1 MNASKKLVIIISAIL
16 LVACQTSMVWLKDG
30 GSPQDLDQDNYQCL
44 QESQE
49 QISETY
55 ISFNGGSSTE
65 NVSVTNVP
73 LFNACM
79 EARGWRK
86 CPECDPADYKSL
98 QSISRYS
105 TE

>member
-1 MNASKKLVIIISAIL
+1 MNASKRLVIIISAIL
-16 LVACQTSMVWLKDG
+16 LVACQTAPMVWLKDG

-44 QESQE
+44 QEAQE

-79 EARGWRK
+79 EVRGWQK
-86 CPECDPADYKSL
+86 CPECDPAEYK
-98 QSISRYS
+98 
-105 TE
+105 

>member
-1 MNASKKLVIIISAIL
+1 MNTSNRLVIIISAIL

-44 QESQE
+44 QEAEE

-86 CPECDPADYKSL
+86 CPECDPAEYK
-98 QSISRYS
+98 
-105 TE
+105 

>member
-1 MNASKKLVIIISAIL
+1 MNVSKRLLIFVSVIL
-16 LVACQTSMVWLKDG
+16 LVACQTRMVWLKDG

-44 QESQE
+44 QEAQE

-55 ISFNGGSSTE
+55 ISFNGGASTE

-79 EARGWRK
+79 KARGWSK
-86 CPECDPADYKSL
+86 KYIQK
-98 QSISRYS
+98 
-105 TE
+105 

>member
-1 MNASKKLVIIISAIL
+1 MNTSKRLVIIISAIL

-55 ISFNGGSSTE
+55 ISFNGGASTE
-65 NVSVTNVP
+65 NVSVTNMP

-86 CPECDPADYKSL
+86 CPECDPAEYK
-98 QSISRYS
+98 
-105 TE
+105 

>member
-1 MNASKKLVIIISAIL
+1 MNTSKKLVIIISEIL

-44 QESQE
+44 QEAQE

-55 ISFNGGSSTE
+55 ISFGGGASTE

-79 EARGWRK
+79 EAQGWRK
-86 CPECDPADYKSL
+86 CPECDPAEYK
-98 QSISRYS
+98 
-105 TE
+105 

>member
-1 MNASKKLVIIISAIL
+1 MNTSKRLVIIISAIL

-65 NVSVTNVP
+65 NVLVTNVP
-73 LFNACM
+73 LFNVCM

-86 CPECDPADYKSL
+86 CPECDPAEYK
-98 QSISRYS
+98 
-105 TE
+105 

>member
-1 MNASKKLVIIISAIL
+1 MNTSKKLVIIISEIL

-44 QESQE
+44 QEAQE

-86 CPECDPADYKSL
+86 CPECDPAEYKSL

>member
-1 MNASKKLVIIISAIL
+1 MSASRRLVIIISAIL

-55 ISFNGGSSTE
+55 ISFNGGASTE
-65 NVSVTNVP
+65 NVSVTNMP
-73 LFNACM
+73 LFDACM

-86 CPECDPADYKSL
+86 CPECDPAEYK
-98 QSISRYS
+98 
-105 TE
+105 

>member
-1 MNASKKLVIIISAIL
+1 MNTLKRLVIIVSAVL

-30 GSPQDLDQDNYQCL
+30 ESPQDLDHDNYQCL
-44 QESQE
+44 EEAQE

-55 ISFNGGSSTE
+55 ISFNGGGSTE
-65 NVSVTNVP
+65 NISVTNAP

-86 CPECDPADYKSL
+86 YPE
-98 QSISRYS
+98 
-105 TE
+105 

>member
-1 MNASKKLVIIISAIL
+1 MASVVSESGFMNASKRLVIIISAIL
-16 LVACQTSMVWLKDG
+16 LFACQTSMVWLKDG

-44 QESQE
+44 QEAQE

-55 ISFNGGSSTE
+55 ISFNGGASTE

-86 CPECDPADYKSL
+86 CPECDPAEYK
-98 QSISRYS
+98 
-105 TE
+105 

>member
-1 MNASKKLVIIISAIL
+1 MNASKRLVIIISAIL

-30 GSPQDLDQDNYQCL
+30 GSPQDLDQDNYQCH
-44 QESQE
+44 QEAQE

-55 ISFNGGSSTE
+55 ISFNGGASTE
-65 NVSVTNVP
+65 NVSVTNMP

-86 CPECDPADYKSL
+86 CPECDPAEYK
-98 QSISRYS
+98 
-105 TE
+105 

>member
-1 MNASKKLVIIISAIL
+1 MNASKRLVIIISAIL

-44 QESQE
+44 QEAEE
-49 QISETY
+49 QISKTY
-55 ISFNGGSSTE
+55 ISFNGGTSTE

-73 LFNACM
+73 LFDACM

-86 CPECDPADYKSL
+86 CPECDSAEYK
-98 QSISRYS
+98 
-105 TE
+105 

>member
-55 ISFNGGSSTE
+55 ISFNGGASTE
-65 NVSVTNVP
+65 NVSVTNMP

-86 CPECDPADYKSL
+86 CPECDPTEYK
-98 QSISRYS
+98 
-105 TE
+105 

>member
-1 MNASKKLVIIISAIL
+1 MNVSKRLLIFISVIL
-16 LVACQTSMVWLKDG
+16 LVACQTRMVWLKDG
-30 GSPQDLDQDNYQCL
+30 GSQQDLPQDYDQCL
-44 QESQE
+44 QETQE

-65 NVSVTNVP
+65 NVSVTNVS

-86 CPECDPADYKSL
+86 CPECDPAEYKSL
-98 QSISRYS
+98 QSINRYS

>member
-1 MNASKKLVIIISAIL
+1 MNTSNRLVIIISAIL

-44 QESQE
+44 QEAQE
-49 QISETY
+49 QFSETY

-86 CPECDPADYKSL
+86 CPECDPAEYK
-98 QSISRYS
+98 
-105 TE
+105 

>member
-55 ISFNGGSSTE
+55 ISFNGGASTE
-65 NVSVTNVP
+65 NVSVTNMP
-73 LFNACM
+73 LFDACM

-86 CPECDPADYKSL
+86 CPECDPAEYK
-98 QSISRYS
+98 
-105 TE
+105 

>member
-1 MNASKKLVIIISAIL
+1 MNVLKRLVIFISVIL
-16 LVACQTSMVWLKDG
+16 LVACQTKVVWLKDG

-44 QESQE
+44 QEAQE

-55 ISFNGGSSTE
+55 ISFNGGTSTE
-65 NVSVTNVP
+65 DVSVTNVP

-86 CPECDPADYKSL
+86 CPECDSAEYK
-98 QSISRYS
+98 
-105 TE
+105 

>member
-1 MNASKKLVIIISAIL
+1 MNVSKRLLIFISVIL
-16 LVACQTSMVWLKDG
+16 LVACQTRMVWLKDG

-44 QESQE
+44 QEAQE

-73 LFNACM
+73 LFNTCM

-86 CPECDPADYKSL
+86 CPECDPAEYKSL

>member
-1 MNASKKLVIIISAIL
+1 MNTSKRLVIIISAIL

-44 QESQE
+44 QEAQE
-49 QISETY
+49 EISETY

-65 NVSVTNVP
+65 NVLVTNVP

-86 CPECDPADYKSL
+86 CPECDPAEYK
-98 QSISRYS
+98 
-105 TE
+105 

>member
-30 GSPQDLDQDNYQCL
+30 GSPQDLDQDHYQCL
-44 QESQE
+44 QEAQE

-55 ISFNGGSSTE
+55 ISFNGGASTE
-65 NVSVTNVP
+65 NVSVTNAP
-73 LFNACM
+73 LFDACM
-79 EARGWRK
+79 EARGWRR
-86 CPECDPADYKSL
+86 CPECDPAEY
-98 QSISRYS
+98 SRYS

>member
-1 MNASKKLVIIISAIL
+1 MNASKRLVIIMSAIL

-44 QESQE
+44 QEAQE
-49 QISETY
+49 EISETY
-55 ISFNGGSSTE
+55 ISFNGGASTE
-65 NVSVTNVP
+65 NVSVTNMP

-86 CPECDPADYKSL
+86 CPECDPEEYK
-98 QSISRYS
+98 
-105 TE
+105 

>member
-55 ISFNGGSSTE
+55 ISFNGGASTE
-65 NVSVTNVP
+65 NVSVTNMP

-86 CPECDPADYKSL
+86 CPECDPAEYK
-98 QSISRYS
+98 
-105 TE
+105 